1 MPDSPLHS
9 TTTLTP
15 APAILPHPTA
25 IANPLLSVR
34 DIHIAFAQRRGFF
47 ASASPAPIVKGVSF
61 DLSPSSV
68 LALVGESGCGKTT
81 IARAIL
87 GLLPPTASV
96 QGVIEFEGVNLLT
109 RSTAQLRPVRQ
120 RLQVVFQDPGGS
132 MNPGMTIADIVG
144 EPLAIHEPRLS
155 RKDRLERT
163 TQSLQRCGISSAFLQ
178 RLPSQL
184 SGGQRQRVCIARA
197 LITNPTLLICDE
209 PTSALDVSVQ
219 AQILNLLADLRRDLG
234 LACLFI
240 THDMGVVRQL
250 ADHLGVMHAGSIV
263 ESGPA
268 ESILDAPQHPYS
280 RQLLDAV
287 PGRGLGRELGQG
299 LTAR

>member
-1 MPDSPLHS
+1 
-9 TTTLTP
+9 
-15 APAILPHPTA
+15 
-25 IANPLLSVR
+25 V
-34 DIHIAFAQRRGFF
+34 
-47 ASASPAPIVKGVSF
+47 VKGVSF
-61 DLSPSSV
+61 DLPSASV

-81 IARAIL
+81 VARAL
-87 GLLPPTASV
+87 LRLLPESAAISGTAH
-96 QGVIEFEGVNLLT
+96 FEHHNLF
-109 RSTAQLRPVRQ
+109 TADRATMHSLRK

-132 MNPGMTIADIVG
+132 MNPGMTIAQIVG
-144 EPLAIHEPRLS
+144 EPLAIHQPRLS
-155 RKDRLERT
+155 LKDRLELT
-163 TQSLQRCGISSAFLQ
+163 TQSLHRCGISSAFLE
-178 RLPSQL
+178 RLPAQL

-250 ADHLGVMHAGSIV
+250 ADTICVMHSGLIV

-268 ESILDAPQHPYS
+268 ASILDNPQHPYS

-287 PGRGLGRELGQG
+287 PGRGLVPN
-299 LTAR
+299 